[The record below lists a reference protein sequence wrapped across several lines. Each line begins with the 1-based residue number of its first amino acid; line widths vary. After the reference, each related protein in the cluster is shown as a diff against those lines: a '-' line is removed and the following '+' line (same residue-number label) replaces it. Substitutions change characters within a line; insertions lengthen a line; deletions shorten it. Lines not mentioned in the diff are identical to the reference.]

1 MQDDIFKLF
10 KNSLETVTV
19 KEVTRG
25 AMDYDTI
32 KETVVTAI
40 VKRRQ
45 SMANGAN
52 NDELQNNA
60 TTIHFMLKDKAV
72 IKLGNYVKIDDDW
85 RLIERVIEGKD
96 FNTGEVNFIVA
107 TIGNE
112 IIDSP
117 DDPAWT
123 SEVSA

>member
-40 VKRRQ
+40 IKRRQ
-45 SMANGAN
+45 SMTNGAN

>member
-40 VKRRQ
+40 IKRRQ

>member
-19 KEVTRG
+19 KEITRG
-25 AMDYDTI
+25 AMNYDTV
-32 KETVVTAI
+32 KETEVTAI

-45 SMANGAN
+45 SMTSGAN

-60 TTIHFMLKDKAV
+60 TTIHFMLKDKSLV
-72 IKLGNYVKIDDDW
+72 QIGNYAKVDNDW

-117 DDPAWT
+117 DDPAWA

>member
-25 AMDYDTI
+25 AMDYDTV

-40 VKRRQ
+40 IKRRQ

>member
-1 MQDDIFKLF
+1 
-10 KNSLETVTV
+10 
-19 KEVTRG
+19 
-25 AMDYDTI
+25 
-32 KETVVTAI
+32 
-40 VKRRQ
+40 
-45 SMANGAN
+45 
-52 NDELQNNA
+52 
-60 TTIHFMLKDKAV
+60 MLKHKSLV
-72 IKLGNYVKIDDDW
+72 QIGNYVKVDGDW